1 MDYRLRHTAVLLSQ
15 VSLCVLAYA
24 QSKGGSATLPHVEH
38 HKDALGSYAIV
49 STTNYLHSPLL
60 EALLA
65 VNQEYGWAVSFEDV
79 PTVNPSEIVD
89 SEPELHRKHP
99 ELTGTN
105 VANDAPYSSKFPEI
119 APQQANIAAVLQQI
133 VADYNATNNHGKFKV
148 VRSIKG
154 NFAIVGYEYHDTSG
168 KQTLFVSPL
177 ECLITVEI
185 RPANIFDAMR
195 AVVDSVN
202 TTCGGAGVY
211 KIDARENV
219 PDPSFGPM
227 EQVSGSY
234 VAVSA
239 RNIMMD
245 LLSQLHE
252 KAYYSIFFGPVDNYF
267 GLNTW
272 GATRNFVDRSGKV
285 IPKPVPNPG
294 IGMEE
299 SEQP

>member
-1 MDYRLRHTAVLLSQ
+1 MDCRLRHASVLLSQ
-15 VSLCVLAYA
+15 VSLCLLACA
-24 QSKGGSATLPHVEH
+24 QSNGGSATLPHVEH
-38 HKDALGSYAIV
+38 HEDALGLYAIV

-105 VANDAPYSSKFPEI
+105 FPNDAPYSSKFPEI
-119 APQQANIAAVLQQI
+119 APRQANISAVLQQI

-154 NFAIVGYEYHDTSG
+154 NFAIVGYEYHDASG

-177 ECLITVEI
+177 ECLVTVEI
-185 RPANIFDAMR
+185 KPANIFDAMR

-202 TTCGGAGVY
+202 TACAGAGAY

-219 PDPSFGPM
+219 PYMSFGPM

-239 RNIMMD
+239 RNVMMD
-245 LLSQLHE
+245 LLSQLHQR
-252 KAYYSIFFGPVDNYF
+252 AYYSIVFAPVDNYF

-272 GATRNFVDRSGKV
+272 GATRNVVDQSGK
-285 IPKPVPNPG
+285 ILPKTVPNPG
-294 IGMEE
+294 ISTEE